1 MKLKISVLLLLISF
15 ASEAQFFLPKKRT
28 FTSTKEYTTY
38 LNKKFGF
45 APEEVY
51 FLSPESNMMNL
62 VMPASETSLSILFIE
77 GNQMTSIEDVMPSF
91 GYNVRSVKNFFKI
104 VTVDIIRKSFVEN
117 EYLSH
122 VNFINL
128 GNNALYVKNDSK
140 MYAVFFFTYEAGK
153 LGTKFIK
160 HRKKLKKLGID
171 AIILSLDERAIKQ
184 KFKNYSYD

>member
-1 MKLKISVLLLLISF
+1 MKLKISLLLLFITFISQ
-15 ASEAQFFLPKKRT
+15 AQFFLPKKRT
-28 FTSTKEYTTY
+28 FNSKNEYTTY

-45 APEEVY
+45 TPEEVY
-51 FLSPESNMMNL
+51 FLSPESNMMDL
-62 VMPASETSLSILFIE
+62 VLASQTSLSILFIE
-77 GNQMTSIEDVMPSF
+77 GNQMTFIEDVMPSF

-117 EYLSH
+117 EYLPL

-128 GNNALYVKNDSK
+128 GNNALYVKNDGK

-171 AIILSLDERAIKQ
+171 TIILSLDERAIKQ
-184 KFKNYSYD
+184 KFKNFSYD